1 MYAHLHLALAE
12 GALPFRERQQAQ
24 LCTAS
29 LSRNESLVLKLSL
42 SFFLSFFPVL

>member
-12 GALPFRERQQAQ
+12 GALSFRERQQAQ

-29 LSRNESLVLKLSL
+29 LSRNESSVLKLSL